1 MTLFPKST
9 KNLSDLLL
17 YLSDKA
23 SMGEEQIPSLPL
35 LSKKLKISVASLR
48 EQLEVAR
55 IMGFVEVR
63 PRTGIRLLP
72 FDFTPA
78 MLISVLYAIKVN
90 DSYFEK
96 YRDFRN
102 HLEAAYFLEAVGK
115 LTKIEINRL
124 EGIVINAEKKI
135 NSNPPRLP
143 HSEHREFHA
152 LIFSKVENPFIQS
165 VFNVYW
171 EIYEYL
177 GYAIINDVDYLN
189 RVWQYHRFVLEEI
202 QNNNFYHAF
211 ELFMEH
217 KELMIKNNKL
227 VPKLNFE

>member
-1 MTLFPKST
+1 MTIFPKST
-9 KNLSDLLL
+9 TNLSDLLV

-23 SMGEEQIPSLPL
+23 SMGEVQIPSLPI

-55 IMGFVEVR
+55 IMGFVEVK
-63 PRTGIRLLP
+63 PRTGIRILP
-72 FDFTPA
+72 FDFTPT
-78 MLISVLYAIKVN
+78 MLISALYAIKVN
-90 DSYFEK
+90 DNYFDY

-102 HLEAAYFLEAVGK
+102 HLEAAYFLETVGK
-115 LTKIEINRL
+115 LTKNEIGRL
-124 EGIVINAEKKI
+124 EVIVRNAEDKI

-143 HSEHREFHA
+143 HPEHREFHA
-152 LIFSKVENPFIQS
+152 LIFTKVDNPFIKS

-189 RVWQYHRFVLEEI
+189 RVWHYHHMVLDEI
-202 QNNNFYHAF
+202 KNNNFNHAF
-211 ELFMEH
+211 ALFLEH
-217 KELMIKNNKL
+217 KELIIRNNKL
-227 VPKLNFE
+227 VPRLNFE

>member
-1 MTLFPKST
+1 MTIFPKST
-9 KNLSDLLL
+9 NHLSDLLI

-23 SMGEEQIPSLPL
+23 AKGEVQIPSLPV
-35 LSKKLKISVASLR
+35 LSKKLKISIASLR

-78 MLISVLYAIKVN
+78 IFLSALYAIKIN
-90 DSYFEK
+90 NSYFEQ

-102 HLEAAYFLEAVGK
+102 HLESAYFLEAVG
-115 LTKIEINRL
+115 LLSRNDIDQLAEI
-124 EGIVINAEKKI
+124 VKNAEDKI
-135 NSNPPRLP
+135 NSIPPRLP
-143 HSEHREFHA
+143 HPEHREFHA
-152 LIFSKVENPFIQS
+152 LIFSKIDNPFMKS
-165 VFNVYW
+165 VFDVYW

-189 RVWQYHRFVLEEI
+189 RVWHYHHLVLEGI
-202 QNNNFYHAF
+202 QNGNFNHAF
-211 ELFMEH
+211 ELFLQH
-217 KELMIKNNKL
+217 KELMIKNTKM